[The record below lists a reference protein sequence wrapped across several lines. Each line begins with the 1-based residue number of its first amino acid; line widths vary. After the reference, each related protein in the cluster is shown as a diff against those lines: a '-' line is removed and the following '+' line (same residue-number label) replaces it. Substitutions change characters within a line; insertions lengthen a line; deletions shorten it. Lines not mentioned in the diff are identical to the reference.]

1 MHKVGM
7 KIGMRCYMI
16 HLVIAFGVLF
26 GIFYGFL
33 VLEKFDN
40 KQMKATTLI
49 INPSTMPITE
59 KDIEASLGVKTH
71 NEEEEE
77 EDDLPENDDD
87 DNETFKVY

>member
-1 MHKVGM
+1 
-7 KIGMRCYMI
+7 
-16 HLVIAFGVLF
+16 
-26 GIFYGFL
+26 
-33 VLEKFDN
+33 
-40 KQMKATTLI
+40 MKATTLI

>member
-1 MHKVGM
+1 
-7 KIGMRCYMI
+7 MI

-33 VLEKFDN
+33 VPEKFDN

-49 INPSTMPITE
+49 INPSTTPITE

-77 EDDLPENDDD
+77 EEEEEEDND
-87 DNETFKVY
+87 TFN